1 MEDNNINTNQ
11 QQPQQ
16 QAQQQP
22 CPGNCAGCSIYQRNF
37 CSAKLGHTNMK
48 LIEALINGV
57 NTLGDEIKLLKEKID
72 AFQSSAEELINP
84 TQE

>member
-1 MEDNNINTNQ
+1 MEENNNQ

-16 QAQQQP
+16 RP

-48 LIEALINGV
+48 LIEALVNGV
-57 NTLGDEIKLLKEKID
+57 NTLGEEIRQLQEKVD
-72 AFQSSAEELINP
+72 AFQNSAEELINP
-84 TQE
+84 TSEE